1 MCRKINHLCRAK
13 VVVMLAWKMGLAEEK
28 KIPKTP
34 NIFVQDR
41 VYIEM
46 IDLYKVHP

>member
-28 KIPKTP
+28 KIPKT
-34 NIFVQDR
+34 IDR